1 MTLRMPT
8 IQPAAEHTTM
18 VSAGSTA
25 WLSTSPAKETV
36 NAGKSSW
43 L

>member
-1 MTLRMPT
+1 MTFRMPT

-25 WLSTSPAKETV
+25 WLSTSPAYPTFHP
-36 NAGKSSW
+36 GKSSW